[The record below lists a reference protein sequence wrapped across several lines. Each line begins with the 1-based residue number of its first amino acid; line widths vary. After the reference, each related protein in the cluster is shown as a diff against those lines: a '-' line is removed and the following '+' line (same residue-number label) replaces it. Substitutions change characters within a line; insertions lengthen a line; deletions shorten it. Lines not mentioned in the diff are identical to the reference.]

1 MNIIAILQIAVSAA
15 LIVLVALQEQS
26 ADAPGAFGG
35 MGGGS
40 GFYQTRRGLEK
51 FLFGATVVLIAAFM
65 ALAALNLVVPSL

>member
-1 MNIIAILQIAVSAA
+1 MNIITALQIAVSVA
-15 LIVLVALQEQS
+15 LIVIVALQEQS

-35 MGGGS
+35 MGGG